1 VVAVQAVARA
11 GVPYAK
17 TDGGDVMT
25 KRDLV
30 VRISEETGLI
40 QQDVYTVIQ
49 KTLDYIVEGLTKGET
64 IEFRN
69 FGVFEVRTRKQR
81 IGRNPNKPVQVVT
94 IPERK
99 VVKFKPGKIMK
110 QLITD
115 RPVEPDAS
123 PETPA

>member
-1 VVAVQAVARA
+1 MDQKRSAESKRGCA
-11 GVPYAK
+11 
-17 TDGGDVMT
+17 MT

-115 RPVEPDAS
+115 RPQDVPPSA
-123 PETPA
+123 PAPSSDNPV